1 MASDNT
7 GGSLWRGRDFRLWWA
22 GTASSAVGDQATTVA
37 FPLLVLLVT
46 GSPLQ
51 AGLIASV
58 TAIPMLV
65 LSIPLGSWV
74 DRTSRRRVLVVSS
87 ALSALAVL
95 SIPLAYAWDLLSLP
109 QLYAVALVSATAST
123 AYRIADAAV
132 LPRIVGEAQ
141 IDRAVSQYETIW
153 GISAIIGP
161 PLAGF
166 IFQSVGPAA
175 PFALDALSFL
185 VVLGCVASMRSRL
198 GADPPYPPMRW
209 RDDLAAGARAVLA
222 EPLLRALTILT
233 TAGDFLF
240 AGIALLIIVIVRGHG
255 ADAFQTGLAFVGG
268 AVGGILGSLLAP
280 RVRQLLGLPTAVILK
295 HWLTLLIFPLLVLNV
310 PPVVT
315 GIIWGAITFQVAVL
329 NVIQAAYLLSR
340 IGNDIMGRA
349 KGFTTFLEGASV
361 PLGLAMT
368 GVLLDQV
375 GTTTTVLAYSTGLL
389 VLAVYASTSIRDRR
403 PRPETGP
410 TLTTLPRRPRNQP
423 D

>member
-1 MASDNT
+1 
-7 GGSLWRGRDFRLWWA
+7 
-22 GTASSAVGDQATTVA
+22 
-37 FPLLVLLVT
+37 
-46 GSPLQ
+46 
-51 AGLIASV
+51 
-58 TAIPMLV
+58 
-65 LSIPLGSWV
+65 
-74 DRTSRRRVLVVSS
+74 
-87 ALSALAVL
+87 
-95 SIPLAYAWDLLSLP
+95 
-109 QLYAVALVSATAST
+109 
-123 AYRIADAAV
+123 
-132 LPRIVGEAQ
+132 
-141 IDRAVSQYETIW
+141 
-153 GISAIIGP
+153 
-161 PLAGF
+161 
-166 IFQSVGPAA
+166 
-175 PFALDALSFL
+175 
-185 VVLGCVASMRSRL
+185 
-198 GADPPYPPMRW
+198 
-209 RDDLAAGARAVLA
+209 
-222 EPLLRALTILT
+222 
-233 TAGDFLF
+233 
-240 AGIALLIIVIVRGHG
+240 VIVRGHG